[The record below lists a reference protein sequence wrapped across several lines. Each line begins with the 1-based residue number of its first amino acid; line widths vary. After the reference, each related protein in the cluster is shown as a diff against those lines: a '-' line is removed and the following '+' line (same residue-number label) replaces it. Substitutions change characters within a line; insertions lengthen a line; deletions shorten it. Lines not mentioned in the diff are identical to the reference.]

1 MISLLPKLAGET
13 RRYRHDWSPF
23 LGLDTISS
31 ESTSIA
37 GATLVSTTIDVD
49 NRSVIFKVSGGV
61 AGVPATIAHEITTA
75 GGDIETEVFS
85 IPIGADEP
93 VTLREAKAQVRMLE
107 DDSEDEFLLSLISSA
122 RAFVERRSRFLF
134 VSGTRT
140 ETFARWG
147 DYLEIWRRPITS
159 IDTIEYST
167 TDDPADDAAYT
178 GFVTNLGFPA
188 RISAADG
195 DDFPDLLTGG
205 TITVSYTAGALA
217 VTDEAYLIGKR
228 AILLLIGFWYDNRGE
243 GPLTEDQERTLK
255 WCLEEL
261 GPVSA
266 Y

>member
-1 MISLLPKLAGET
+1 MTISLQPKRAAEV

-23 LGLDTISS
+23 LGVDTISG
-31 ESTSIA
+31 EVTSA
-37 GATLVSTTIDVD
+37 TGVTLVSTTIEAG
-49 NRSVIFKVSGGV
+49 NQSVVFKVSGGT
-61 AGVPATIAHEITTA
+61 AGTPATITHTITTA
-75 GGDIETEVFS
+75 AGDEETEVFTL
-85 IPIGADEP
+85 PIGYDEP
-93 VTLREAKAQVRMLE
+93 VTLRE
-107 DDSEDEFLLSLISSA
+107 DDSEDEFLLGLIPSA
-122 RAFVERRSRFLF
+122 RAFVERRTRYLF

-140 ETFARWG
+140 ETFTRWG

-178 GFVTNLGFPA
+178 GFVTNLGFPV

-205 TITVSYTAGALA
+205 TITVSYTAGALSA
-217 VTDEAYLIGKR
+217 TDEAYLIGKR
-228 AILLLIGFWYDNRGE
+228 AILLLIGFWFDNRGE